1 MQLRHLSVLLAF
13 AAVIASGESTPQA
26 GAQVRTVTHASA
38 VNDLPPIRPAAD
50 DWPWWLGPNRNNIA
64 AAGQDPPVRWS
75 ETENVVWKI
84 DVPGRGHG
92 SPCLWGDRIF
102 LPSADDEAQVQYVLC
117 YDRAGGK
124 KLWQTEVHRGGF
136 MRSNRKNSH
145 ASSTPACD
153 GRYVFMP
160 FMVQEGV
167 WLTALDFTGKIAW
180 QKRLGD
186 FKPLHGFD
194 ASPLVYKSLVI
205 IQADSVQGPFL
216 AAVHRLSGQIVWKI
230 ERPDYKL
237 GSYASPTLGHV
248 AGRDQLLTHGPHKV
262 YSYDPASGDL
272 LWTCDGPAEL
282 TSNTMNLGDRL
293 VFAAGGYPK
302 KSLLAIRADGS
313 GDVTDTHVAWSLKGK
328 TAYVTSML
336 LVDELLY
343 MVEDGGEATC
353 FEAATGKVLWQTDLH
368 GAFSSSPVLAGGHVY
383 IANEEGLVHVFK
395 ATGDKFE
402 PVAQNDLADGGFAT
416 PAICG
421 NCIYLRTLHHL
432 YCLGK
437 TP

>member
-1 MQLRHLSVLLAF
+1 
-13 AAVIASGESTPQA
+13 
-26 GAQVRTVTHASA
+26 
-38 VNDLPPIRPAAD
+38 
-50 DWPWWLGPNRNNIA
+50 
-64 AAGQDPPVRWS
+64 
-75 ETENVVWKI
+75 
-84 DVPGRGHG
+84 
-92 SPCLWGDRIF
+92 
-102 LPSADDEAQVQYVLC
+102 
-117 YDRAGGK
+117 
-124 KLWQTEVHRGGF
+124 
-136 MRSNRKNSH
+136 
-145 ASSTPACD
+145 
-153 GRYVFMP
+153 
-160 FMVQEGV
+160 
-167 WLTALDFTGKIAW
+167 
-180 QKRLGD
+180 
-186 FKPLHGFD
+186 
-194 ASPLVYKSLVI
+194 
-205 IQADSVQGPFL
+205 
-216 AAVHRLSGQIVWKI
+216 VHRLSGQIVWKI